1 MGMGGGG
8 GGGGEEEA
16 VGSFPSGSEEKRLRP
31 GVGNEATIAMD
42 YLFKRLDYREMERFF
57 LGFVI
62 CCCDLRSGYYY
73 IKILYI
79 LKIRLKLGP
88 FILFFQLIIFFHLKK
103 NKMNKREI
111 DEAVIKKI

>member
-8 GGGGEEEA
+8 GEEA

-42 YLFKRLDYREMERFF
+42 DLFRRLDYREMERFI

-62 CCCDLRSGYYY
+62 CWRVEDRKRA
-73 IKILYI
+73 KILLCRDFIYF
-79 LKIRLKLGP
+79 KI
-88 FILFFQLIIFFHLKK
+88 F
-103 NKMNKREI
+103 
-111 DEAVIKKI
+111 V